1 MKRTNLFR
9 LAVVTVLTMFFGP
22 AAAAQQEF
30 EGLRVEVVGEGR
42 PVLMIPGLNSAAETW
57 RETCAALQAD
67 RIQCHLVQLPGFAGL
82 PATPNL
88 RDDAWLADMRDRVV
102 SYIEVRKLRR
112 PVVVGHSLGGVL
124 ALQIAIARPD
134 AVDRLV
140 VVDSLPF
147 LPAATNP
154 AATPET
160 TRAMAEGVRKQM
172 LTQQADAYRAG
183 AAAAVKN
190 MASSPERV
198 QTLERWGEAS
208 DRTTTAQAM
217 YELMTIDLRPQL
229 QAVRAPT
236 LVLGSW
242 AGYAQYG
249 ATRESTE
256 AIFEREYATLPGVR
270 IELSDAGRHFLMWDD
285 PEWLVANVR
294 QFIQAPAPRGSWGAA
309 SLRPGGAAPLR
320 AVWPAP

>member
-1 MKRTNLFR
+1 
-9 LAVVTVLTMFFGP
+9 
-22 AAAAQQEF
+22 
-30 EGLRVEVVGEGR
+30 
-42 PVLMIPGLNSAAETW
+42 VLMIPGLNSAAETW
-57 RETCAALQAD
+57 RETCTALQAD

-82 PATPNL
+82 PATASL
-88 RDDAWLADMRDRVV
+88 RDEDWLADMRDRVV

-154 AATPET
+154 AATPDT

-172 LTQQADAYRAG
+172 LTQQVEAYRAG

-198 QTLERWGEAS
+198 QTLERWGEVS
-208 DRTTTAQAM
+208 DRATTAQAM

-242 AGYAQYG
+242 AGYVQYG

-256 AIFEREYATLPGVR
+256 AIFEREYATLHGVR

-294 QFIQAPAPRGSWGAA
+294 QFIQAPATRLGAMN
-309 SLRPGGAAPLR
+309 R
-320 AVWPAP
+320 